1 MKTASEVGLEPS
13 NPERQEGAETFVERL
28 RQGYTQL
35 DNHRKALK
43 EARKN
48 KQGISSERRKAMVA
62 NIKQEIKQTKEA
74 IAQIRIEF
82 QQCTWHLYPLMR
94 MAT

>member
-13 NPERQEGAETFVERL
+13 NPERQEGAQTFVERL

-62 NIKQEIKQTKEA
+62 NIKQEIKLTKEA

-82 QQCTWHLYPLMR
+82 QQWMNGLPSV
-94 MAT
+94 A

>member
-13 NPERQEGAETFVERL
+13 NSKHQEGAQTFVERL

-48 KQGISSERRKAMVA
+48 KQGIPSERRKAICA

-82 QQCTWHLYPLMR
+82 QQWMNGMPSV
-94 MAT
+94 A